1 MGLVKNSLLY
11 LKCQKH
17 QKPYPFFLTE
27 ISKYG
32 KYKKKILLK
41 FDRDSLDCG
50 PVLDNLKV
58 NPKVQNTYCP

>member
-1 MGLVKNSLLY
+1 MGLVKNLLLY

-32 KYKKKILLK
+32 KYKKKSLK
-41 FDRDSLDCG
+41 FDRDSLNSG

-58 NPKVQNTYCP
+58 NPKVHNTYCP